1 MSPDIWPNEELTGTT
16 VVNIDDNRR
25 RKLRKQAAEM
35 AITDNPKE
43 I

>member
-1 MSPDIWPNEELTGTT
+1 MSPDICPNEELTGTT
-16 VVNIDDNRR
+16 VVNIDDDRR
-25 RKLRKQAAEM
+25 RKLRKQAAKM